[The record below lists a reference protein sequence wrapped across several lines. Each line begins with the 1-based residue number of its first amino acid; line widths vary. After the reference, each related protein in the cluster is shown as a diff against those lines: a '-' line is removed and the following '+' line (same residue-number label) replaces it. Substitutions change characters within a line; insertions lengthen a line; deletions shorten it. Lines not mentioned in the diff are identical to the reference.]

1 MIKWRSKMAKR
12 FWEYPLPVGYDE
24 YAISARTIMLN
35 YRLRC
40 AGLIQEREEL
50 LVSSIMKLVDG
61 DKPLPKAKLRETV
74 APVRAALGL

>member
-1 MIKWRSKMAKR
+1 MAKR

-24 YAISARTIMLN
+24 HAISARTIMLN

-61 DKPLPKAKLRETV
+61 DKPLPKAKLRETA
-74 APVRAALGL
+74 APVRAVLGV